1 MLTEV
6 ASNSSSSN
14 QSGSNQSGGGP
25 QTAKLKYIHVDAFT
39 TKPFSG
45 NPAAVFVTK
54 QSLLERQMQSIG
66 SELNL
71 SETAFVDLIDRTT
84 FNLRWF
90 TPKCEV
96 DLCGHAT
103 LAASH
108 VLFTEGYVGQG
119 DEIQFETKSGRLKVT
134 RRADHICMD
143 FPTTGLEHS
152 TFDLERTGLQGKP
165 TKVLRARGAI
175 VAVLASESQVKDFG
189 PVFSEISAL
198 DAEMFIITAPSQ
210 NEDRHFVSR
219 VFAPNV
225 GIAEDPVTGAAH
237 CLIGPYWMNRFDRL
251 SVTGEQLS
259 SRGGV
264 VQLEASNQPNR
275 IIIVG
280 RAITVLKGIL
290 LV

>member
-1 MLTEV
+1 MLIEV
-6 ASNSSSSN
+6 ASNPSSSN
-14 QSGSNQSGGGP
+14 QSGNRP

-54 QSLLERQMQSIG
+54 QPLLERQMQNIG

-90 TPKCEV
+90 TPRCEV

-119 DEIQFETKSGRLKVT
+119 DKIQFATKSGRLKVT
-134 RRADHICMD
+134 KRADHICMG
-143 FPTTGLEHS
+143 FPTTELES
-152 TFDLERTGLQGKP
+152 CTLDLKRTGLKGTP
-165 TKVLRARGAI
+165 TEVLWAKGAI
-175 VAVLASESQVKDFG
+175 VAVLASESQVEDFC

-198 DAEMFIITAPSQ
+198 DAEMFVVTAPSA

-219 VFAPNV
+219 VFAPKV
-225 GIAEDPVTGAAH
+225 GIDEDPVTGAAH
-237 CLIGPYWMNRFDRL
+237 CLIGPYWMDRFHRL

-264 VQLEASNQPNR
+264 VQLEASNQPDR